1 MIRRAGLPGA
11 CTGLAATAA
20 ARLATALAL
29 LDSGHQFALAHPA
42 GAGHAQGLGQPLQ
55 FRQQHA
61 ADSLAAPAPR
71 TR

>member
-1 MIRRAGLPGA
+1 MIRRTGLPGA

-20 ARLATALAL
+20 ARLAAALAL

-71 TR
+71 AR

>member
-1 MIRRAGLPGA
+1 MIRRTGLSGA

-20 ARLATALAL
+20 ARLAAALAL

-71 TR
+71 AR